1 MPHHPYG
8 PPVIR
13 FSRMNP
19 PPDPARLFLVFVLS
33 SLNMVLSLV
42 TMDSAT
48 FVISLDFSD
57 SYSKSVQDGTLR
69 SRISRSSSLGQLETK
84 PSDSSRL
91 YSYTTRAAST
101 LNKDLTPIS
110 TYITMFALSLAA
122 ATAAASLAQA
132 ATYSVSDT
140 FIGSS
145 FLTGFSHESIADPT
159 HGRVNYVDQ
168 ATAQRL
174 NLTYASSNSFI
185 MRADYTTT
193 LPASG
198 PGRNSVRI
206 QSKKQWGTH
215 LEIMDVRHMPQ
226 GCGSWP
232 AYWTTDTSNWPAQG
246 EIDIIEGVNDQSP
259 NAATLH
265 TTAGCT
271 QPATRDQTG
280 ITTNTDCNWLVNGN
294 SGCGVQAP
302 TADSYGPSF
311 NTNGGGWYAMER
323 TSTYI
328 KVWFWPRNSAT
339 VPAAVKSGLSTVDT
353 SSFGTPFASFVN
365 TSCDIASHFGPENII
380 INLTFCGDWAGNADV
395 YAGSGCPSTCVD
407 YVNNNPAAFK
417 NAYWDIAALRVY
429 Q

>member
-1 MPHHPYG
+1 MH
-8 PPVIR
+8 
-13 FSRMNP
+13 
-19 PPDPARLFLVFVLS
+19 
-33 SLNMVLSLV
+33 
-42 TMDSAT
+42 
-48 FVISLDFSD
+48 
-57 SYSKSVQDGTLR
+57 
-69 SRISRSSSLGQLETK
+69 
-84 PSDSSRL
+84 
-91 YSYTTRAAST
+91 
-101 LNKDLTPIS
+101 
-110 TYITMFALSLAA
+110 ALSLAA
-122 ATAAASLAQA
+122 AAAVASLAQA
-132 ATYSVSDT
+132 ATYTVSDT
-140 FIGSS
+140 FVGTS
-145 FLTGFSHESIADPT
+145 FLTNFDHQAIADPT

-168 ATAQRL
+168 TTAQRL
-174 NLTYASSNSFI
+174 NLTYASSSSFV

-193 LPASG
+193 LSASG

-206 QSKKQWGTH
+206 QSKKQWSTH

-232 AYWTTDTSNWPAQG
+232 AYWTTDTNNWPANG

-265 TTAGCT
+265 TTTGCT

-280 ITTNTDCNWLVNGN
+280 HVTNTDCNWLVNGN
-294 SGCGVQAP
+294 AGCGVQAP
-302 TADSYGPSF
+302 TTNSYGPSF

-339 VPAAVKSGLSTVDT
+339 VPAAVKSGANSVDT

-365 TSCDIASHFGPENII
+365 TSCDIAGHFGPENII
-380 INLTFCGDWAGNADV
+380 INLTFCGDWAGNTDV

-417 NAYWDIAALRVY
+417 DAYWDIAALRVY

>member
-1 MPHHPYG
+1 
-8 PPVIR
+8 
-13 FSRMNP
+13 
-19 PPDPARLFLVFVLS
+19 
-33 SLNMVLSLV
+33 
-42 TMDSAT
+42 
-48 FVISLDFSD
+48 
-57 SYSKSVQDGTLR
+57 
-69 SRISRSSSLGQLETK
+69 
-84 PSDSSRL
+84 
-91 YSYTTRAAST
+91 
-101 LNKDLTPIS
+101 
-110 TYITMFALSLAA
+110 MFALSLAVTA
-122 ATAAASLAQA
+122 AAASLAQA
-132 ATYSVSDT
+132 ATYTVSDT

-145 FLTGFSHESIADPT
+145 FLTGFDHQAIADPT

-174 NLTYASSNSFI
+174 NLTYASSNSFV

-193 LPASG
+193 LSPSG
-198 PGRNSVRI
+198 AGRNSVRI
-206 QSKKQWGTH
+206 QSKKKWSTH

-232 AYWTTDTSNWPAQG
+232 AYWTTDVNNWPAQG

-271 QPATRDQTG
+271 QPAVRDQTG
-280 ITTNTDCNWLVNGN
+280 HTTNTDCNWQVNGN
-294 SGCGVQAP
+294 AGCGVQSP
-302 TADSYGPSF
+302 ETTSYGPSF
-311 NTNGGGWYAMER
+311 NNNSGGWYVMER

-339 VPAAVKSGLSTVDT
+339 VPLAVKSGASTVDT